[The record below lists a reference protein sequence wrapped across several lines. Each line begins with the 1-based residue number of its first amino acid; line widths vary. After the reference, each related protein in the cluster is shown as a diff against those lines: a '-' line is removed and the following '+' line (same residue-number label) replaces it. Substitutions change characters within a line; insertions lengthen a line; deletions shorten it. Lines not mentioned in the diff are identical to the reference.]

1 VAVASVGAREMAAVA
16 GGGRHGSNGGGGG
29 PGRWRW
35 GPGRSTGLRAA
46 GGFFCFVKLS
56 SPRARWA
63 SR

>member
-1 VAVASVGAREMAAVA
+1 VASVGAREMAAVA

-29 PGRWRW
+29 QLGGGGGQGDRLGSGRPGD
-35 GPGRSTGLRAA
+35 
-46 GGFFCFVKLS
+46 FFCFVKLS